1 MAFSTRY
8 LDEYY
13 AHIKFD
19 LKDYGTTLWSDEEL
33 TRCVE
38 RATDDLSRFYPL
50 EAVYEHT
57 IVQDVTAE
65 HWTASGADRGFIALG
80 HKPIKPGSETVTD
93 SSDNACTKDTDYTID
108 YINGRIAHHAG
119 GEIASGEVD
128 CHITYKKDML
138 GIGLSAIIT
147 NMIRVVHVEYPVTK
161 VPQQKV
167 SFNIWSDFMYIGSQK
182 AGESQAQLTDKE
194 HIAIYY
200 EKPHTYSGTAA
211 APSYPAFLDEVIC
224 IGAAAYALLMMALK
238 YEHQAVTDIA
248 YVDTALDK
256 IATAMNGVDGQ
267 ITAALAVWTDENT
280 AIGLVDSTLDSGVAY
295 LGSGESLINTVNV
308 GDNVPELYRD
318 YANVSAALAERYYLI
333 ARAWEQKRADI
344 LTVAARYIDKADA
357 WNGEAQ
363 SRIANA
369 GMYLEIAMR
378 WRQEGLERRNEF
390 WSILRDKSE
399 YRKRISST
407 PVRQPA

>member
-1 MAFSTRY
+1 MAFDTRFIG
-8 LDEYY
+8 EYQTE
-13 AHIKFD
+13 IWSD
-19 LKDYGTTLWSDEEL
+19 LKGDVTLWTSAEI

-38 RATDDLSRFYPL
+38 RAVDDLSRFYPL

-57 IVQDVTAE
+57 IVQTVTAE
-65 HWTASGADRGFIALG
+65 HWTADATYGEFVSLN

-93 SSDNACTKDTDYTID
+93 SAGNACTKDTDYTMD
-108 YINGRIAHHAG
+108 YINGRIAHIGG
-119 GEIASGEVD
+119 GEIDSGEVD
-128 CHITYKKDML
+128 CHITYKKDVL
-138 GIGLSAIIT
+138 GIDLSDIIT
-147 NMIRVVHVEYPVTK
+147 NMIRVVRVEYPVDQ
-161 VPQQKV
+161 VPQQFV
-167 SFNIWSDFMYIGSQK
+167 SFNIWNDFMYIGSQK
-182 AGESQAQLTDKE
+182 TGESQAQLTDKK
-194 HIAIYY
+194 HVAIYY
-200 EKPHTYSGTAA
+200 EKPHTAPLAAA

-256 IATAMNGVDGQ
+256 IAAEMTALDGEL
-267 ITAALAVWTDENT
+267 TAAAGVWSDENSVLSIVEG
-280 AIGLVDSTLDSGVAY
+280 ALDEGVGY
-295 LGSGESLINTVNV
+295 LEDGTSKINTVNV

-318 YANVSAALAERYYLI
+318 YANVMAAFAERYFLV
-333 ARAWEQKRADI
+333 ARAWEQKRADL
-344 LTVAARYIDKADA
+344 LTEAARYIDKGDA
-357 WNGEAQ
+357 WTAEAQ
-363 SRIANA
+363 GRISNA
-369 GMYLEIAMR
+369 GLYLEIAMR